1 MPANM
6 GKGGEKKGGVL
17 HNPIE
22 KVLELYLLQC
32 GRSRLTKAGIADAME
47 KAIKLSGATCE
58 KKITCAFRSD
68 SEVLGVSDVRILSES
83 HSAAH
88 SYPEHNYISIVI
100 ATCGDKTHP
109 FRAVGHLLSAF
120 NPDVGNISYTK
131 VGMDL
136 TNSSGFPKHAKTLVK
151 KYLKQFNLEKYNFK
165 ICELESGDYSIYFWN
180 KEGIDESTVTKHFK
194 MTKKQFWRYT
204 RI

>member
-6 GKGGEKKGGVL
+6 GKGDEKGSEVL
-17 HNPIE
+17 HNPVE

-32 GRSRLTKAGIADAME
+32 GRSRLTKASIANAME
-47 KAIKLSGATCE
+47 NAIKISGATCE
-58 KKITCAFRSD
+58 KKLTCAFKSD
-68 SEVLGVSDVRILSES
+68 SEFPGVSDVRILSES
-83 HSAAH
+83 HSAVH

-100 ATCGDKTHP
+100 ATCGNHTHP
-109 FRAVGHLLSAF
+109 FRSVGHLLSSF
-120 NPDVGNISYTK
+120 NPDVGNICYTK

-165 ICELESGDYSIYFWN
+165 ICELEPGNYSIYFWN
-180 KEGIDESTVTKHFK
+180 KEGIDESMVTEHFK
-194 MTKKQFWRYT
+194 MTKKQFRKYT
-204 RI
+204 KI